1 MLLVFF
7 LSFGLF
13 PLRCFAGVVLR
24 TPQGQPVHWKR
35 NTPIPYVVNP
45 GGVPG
50 FSGELERL
58 VVLGAI
64 QEALRPWTEIPD
76 SNVVVVGEGTSD
88 STLGCPDGRNL
99 VTFQDSQTFSF
110 PPGVLAVAKV
120 TYASDAGLIRSDP
133 SEACPQAHPYNAEFA
148 GQILEV
154 DIAFNPDPGGSS
166 FSPVG
171 ADNSIDLVAV
181 AAHEFGHLLGL
192 DHTGVFSSI
201 MNPFAETRA
210 GFASRALR
218 MDDSNTMAWLYP
230 AATFAASRGSISGAV
245 TDSAGAP
252 IQSANV
258 VAFSAAGGVPAGS
271 QLTGPDGRYSMD
283 GLPPGDYHVFTEP
296 LDGPISLSNFSDFYA
311 AGSANFATTF
321 LPAEGAFTTLSVPAG
336 GSVTANITATDR
348 PANVLNIARLGIS
361 TPLGSGGT
369 LFSYGTSPL
378 FLPRGNSYNIFVTD
392 PNLSD
397 DAHLTALGNGITA
410 SATTAAALPN
420 GQPIRQ
426 QTLTLSDSAQLGPSN
441 LHLANPGSTS
451 VIPGGI
457 ITTVNPTIGTPLRN
471 SGGFGASLAPGTL
484 VSIFGTDLAN
494 ATEGWRGPPAPTQ
507 LGGVRVKVGGRIAP
521 VFFASPGQINALV
534 PYETT
539 GSSTAVTILAGPNAA
554 GNTVTVELGPT
565 APGIF
570 LVRGD
575 REDRG
580 AVFNGLDNTVAAP
593 EGVFPG
599 SRPARP
605 GDVVVLYAA
614 GLGPVTPALPSGIA
628 SGANGTA
635 IPLLNNL
642 PSVTIGGR
650 EAAIRFAGLAPGSVG
665 LYQLNVVVP
674 SEPTGNAVP
683 VVITTF
689 EGQTSNTATMAVS
702 N

>member
-1 MLLVFF
+1 M
-7 LSFGLF
+7 
-13 PLRCFAGVVLR
+13 
-24 TPQGQPVHWKR
+24 
-35 NTPIPYVVNP
+35 
-45 GGVPG
+45 
-50 FSGELERL
+50 FS
-58 VVLGAI
+58 
-64 QEALRPWTEIPD
+64 
-76 SNVVVVGEGTSD
+76 
-88 STLGCPDGRNL
+88 
-99 VTFQDSQTFSF
+99 
-110 PPGVLAVAKV
+110 
-120 TYASDAGLIRSDP
+120 
-133 SEACPQAHPYNAEFA
+133 H
-148 GQILEV
+148 
-154 DIAFNPDPGGSS
+154 
-166 FSPVG
+166 
-171 ADNSIDLVAV
+171 
-181 AAHEFGHLLGL
+181 
-192 DHTGVFSSI
+192 
-201 MNPFAETRA
+201 
-210 GFASRALR
+210 
-218 MDDSNTMAWLYP
+218 
-230 AATFAASRGSISGAV
+230 
-245 TDSAGAP
+245 
-252 IQSANV
+252 
-258 VAFSAAGGVPAGS
+258 
-271 QLTGPDGRYSMD
+271 
-283 GLPPGDYHVFTEP
+283 
-296 LDGPISLSNFSDFYA
+296 
-311 AGSANFATTF
+311 
-321 LPAEGAFTTLSVPAG
+321 
-336 GSVTANITATDR
+336 
-348 PANVLNIARLGIS
+348 
-361 TPLGSGGT
+361 
-369 LFSYGTSPL
+369 GTSPL

-397 DAHLTALGNGITA
+397 DAHLTALGNGMSA

-494 ATEGWRGPPAPTQ
+494 ATEGWRGPPAPTPT
-507 LGGVRVKVGGRIAP
+507 GR
-521 VFFASPGQINALV
+521 SPGQGGWSHRPCLFRFAGSDQRSDSLRNDRLV
-534 PYETT
+534 HCGHDPCRPQC
-539 GSSTAVTILAGPNAA
+539 SRKH
-554 GNTVTVELGPT
+554 VTVELGPT

-674 SEPTGNAVP
+674 SGPTGNAVP